1 MHHDLDDPDLIDGV
15 KFAVDA
21 MNSLCRNGAGL
32 RPVRWQDYAPP
43 WAQEPGP
50 RHYQWLQ
57 GFLRTWNALA
67 EPRGWPPL
75 PYIFQRPT

>member
-1 MHHDLDDPDLIDGV
+1 MHHDLDDPDLIDGM
-15 KFAVDA
+15 KAAVNA
-21 MNSLCRNGAGL
+21 MNSLRQSGDRA
-32 RPVRWQDYAPP
+32 RSVRWQDYAPP
-43 WAQEPGP
+43 WAQQPGS

-67 EPRGWPPL
+67 ERRGWPPA